1 MTVDKPSKQVHEFY
15 AAPASIEAARTGE
28 PMPGTAAVE

>member
-15 AAPASIEAARTGE
+15 AAPASIEAARKGE